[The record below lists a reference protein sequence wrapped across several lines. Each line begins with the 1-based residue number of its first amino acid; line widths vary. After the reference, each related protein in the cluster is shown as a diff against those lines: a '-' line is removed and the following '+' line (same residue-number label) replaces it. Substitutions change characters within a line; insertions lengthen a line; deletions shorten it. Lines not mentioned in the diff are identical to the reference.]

1 MLTLFFFPPD
11 TDGAPSDTSDTNS
24 VVGVGGRK
32 EDKGK
37 KILIQIIHVAH
48 TCNNDTIQIK
58 DMFQI
63 VAMWLQFSTEEYKY
77 VGINKAQ
84 RRCLWEAQEALHC
97 PSD

>member
-1 MLTLFFFPPD
+1 MFE
-11 TDGAPSDTSDTNS
+11 NYM
-24 VVGVGGRK
+24 
-32 EDKGK
+32 
-37 KILIQIIHVAH
+37 
-48 TCNNDTIQIK
+48 IQIK